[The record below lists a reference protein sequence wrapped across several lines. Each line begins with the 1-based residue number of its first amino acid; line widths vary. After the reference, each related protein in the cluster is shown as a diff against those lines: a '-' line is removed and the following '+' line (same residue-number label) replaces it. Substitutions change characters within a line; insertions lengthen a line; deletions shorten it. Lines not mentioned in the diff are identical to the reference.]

1 MQNYDLR
8 NLIAADCIPVVL
20 QRYPAVADRQRRCG
34 TRRKTPQPDFR
45 PRFSG
50 RAARSP
56 VDLLH
61 DVELR
66 SEFPWPRQRGDT
78 VRLEGDGEPP
88 GTERS
93 KGPRKQS
100 TDHVHV
106 FACGRADAP
115 PDFDY
120 RLSRSGTCDEPGGRD
135 ATVHYHF
142 IHRHGCGA
150 RTRRHSAAD
159 QFIKATIVIAIG
171 GIAAVISALLVYI

>member
-8 NLIAADCIPVVL
+8 NLIAADCVLGVL

-34 TRRKTPQPDFR
+34 TRRKNPQSDFR

-56 VDLLH
+56 VDPLH

-66 SEFPWPRQRGDT
+66 SEFPWPGQRGDT

-100 TDHVHV
+100 TDYVHV
-106 FACGRADAP
+106 FACGWADAP
-115 PDFDY
+115 ADFDY
-120 RLSRSGTCDEPGGRD
+120 RLSRSGPCDEPGGLG
-135 ATVHYHF
+135 ATVHD
-142 IHRHGCGA
+142 
-150 RTRRHSAAD
+150 HS
-159 QFIKATIVIAIG
+159 
-171 GIAAVISALLVYI
+171 L